1 MAHYLDALENA
12 IRDHRVTGYR
22 PTDTTDIYRAIG
34 TLGVIVQTLS
44 HLIFQVKLGIAEL
57 PAADEGLRTDT
68 IAGDLD
74 PDATAA
80 AVAVSLTEARRDI
93 DSTGTHLRNAPNNAA
108 RLYV

>member
-44 HLIFQVKLGIAEL
+44 HLIFQVKLGLAEL

-74 PDATAA
+74 PDATGVVPSDAA
-80 AVAVSLTEARRDI
+80 HSLL
-93 DSTGTHLRNAPNNAA
+93 LRSVDCCCRPSP
-108 RLYV
+108 RTSKT